1 MKNLTTQAALKDMDA
16 FDVIALIN
24 ARSIKIS
31 VSKAFSLNDILSCKE
46 INTILDHNDFATI
59 KKLSKRRNLEAD
71 LINALED

>member
-1 MKNLTTQAALKDMDA
+1 MDA

-24 ARSIKIS
+24 ARSVKIP
-31 VSKAFSLNDILSCKE
+31 VSKAFSLNDILSYEE